1 MAGITMNKFALL
13 PALVALALVSACNP
27 APIAKGEPPLA
38 GARLGAPLNLVNQD
52 GQRVTDAD
60 FAGKYRLVYFGYTY
74 CPDVCPVDM
83 QHLLNGYQQFAKAH
97 PELGAKVQPIFI
109 TVDPARDTPDKV
121 KAFIRQFDDKMVGL
135 TGSEE
140 EIAAAAKGYAV
151 VYNKVEGSAPDAY
164 LMSHTQL
171 AYLMGP
177 DGKPIALVPTDAINT
192 PENEGDPAKVKA
204 LLEQWVV

>member
-1 MAGITMNKFALL
+1 M
-13 PALVALALVSACNP
+13 PALPTSASFTGGSVTEGQFKASLTALRDYLS
-27 APIAKGEPPLA
+27 GL
-38 GARLGAPLNLVNQD
+38 LGAD
-52 GQRVTDAD
+52 GEKLQ
-60 FAGKYRLVYFGYTY
+60 G
-74 CPDVCPVDM
+74 
-83 QHLLNGYQQFAKAH
+83 
-97 PELGAKVQPIFI
+97 IF
-109 TVDPARDTPDKV
+109 VSLDPARDTPEKV
-121 KAFIRQFDDKMVGL
+121 RAFIRQFDDKMVGL
-135 TGSEE
+135 TGTEE